1 MLRSTLGTQPTARNA
16 TKRRVRGRDS
26 FHDQRSA
33 RRPPGKP
40 VAEPPLR
47 ATPLR
52 ATPLRARNRLA
63 RVGGF
68 AGGRRLTVPQVAR
81 ELGVSNQ
88 TVRNWIRRRK
98 LTAIRGV
105 ERGVYRIPAPELE
118 AFKRRSANR
127 VEPPYL
133 PVETRDLTSPEAF
146 YEARIAPA
154 LAQAGEPSAD
164 RLLVRVAAEDALRR
178 RFPTFARDYAHY
190 VGQIADQLEA
200 VSGL

>member
-16 TKRRVRGRDS
+16 TKRRVLGRDS
-26 FHDQRSA
+26 FHDQRAA

-133 PVETRDLTSPEAF
+133 PVETRDLTSPTAF

-154 LAQAGEPSAD
+154 LAQADEPSAD
-164 RLLVRVAAEDALRR
+164 RLLVRVAAEVALRR

-190 VGQIADQLEA
+190 VGRIADQLEA

>member
-1 MLRSTLGTQPTARNA
+1 MYAGTSKTSGLTIEHNEHNMT
-16 TKRRVRGRDS
+16 TKEVVMEGW
-26 FHDQRSA
+26 
-33 RRPPGKP
+33 
-40 VAEPPLR
+40 
-47 ATPLR
+47 
-52 ATPLRARNRLA
+52 
-63 RVGGF
+63 
-68 AGGRRLTVPQVAR
+68 LTVPQVAR

-98 LTAIRGV
+98 LTAVRGV

-127 VEPPYL
+127 GEPPYL

-190 VGQIADQLEA
+190 VGRIADQLEA
-200 VSGL
+200 ASGL

>member
-1 MLRSTLGTQPTARNA
+1 MVSRRQYLVPARQSRPRLGA
-16 TKRRVRGRDS
+16 RRVDPRLTGAGPAADRRADKERM
-26 FHDQRSA
+26 DQRDH
-33 RRPPGKP
+33 
-40 VAEPPLR
+40 
-47 ATPLR
+47 
-52 ATPLRARNRLA
+52 RLTIEHNEHNMTTKE
-63 RVGGF
+63 VDMEGW
-68 AGGRRLTVPQVAR
+68 LTVPQVAR
-81 ELGVSNQ
+81 NLGVSNQ

-118 AFKRRSANR
+118 AFKRRSASR

>member
-16 TKRRVRGRDS
+16 TKRRVLGRDS